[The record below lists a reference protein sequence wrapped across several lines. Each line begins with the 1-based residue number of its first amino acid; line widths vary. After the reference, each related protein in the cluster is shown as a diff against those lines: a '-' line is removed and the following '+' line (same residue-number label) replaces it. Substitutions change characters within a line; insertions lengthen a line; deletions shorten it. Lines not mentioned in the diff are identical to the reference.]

1 MDVSA
6 KVSSKGQVTVPRSV
20 REALALRSGDRVS
33 FRIQGHRA
41 VLARTP
47 DLLEL
52 AGSIDVPVE
61 KRGTEWS
68 EILRQTRAVRA
79 ATRR

>member
-20 REALALRSGDRVS
+20 REALSLRSGDRVS

-52 AGSIDVPVE
+52 AGSIDVAAE
-61 KRGTEWS
+61 KHGTEWS
-68 EILRQTRAVRA
+68 EILRQTRAARA
-79 ATRR
+79 PARR